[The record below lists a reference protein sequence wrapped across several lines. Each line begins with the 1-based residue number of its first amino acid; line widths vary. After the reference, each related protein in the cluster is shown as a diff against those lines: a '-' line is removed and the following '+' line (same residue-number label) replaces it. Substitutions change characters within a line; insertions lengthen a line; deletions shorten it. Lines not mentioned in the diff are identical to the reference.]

1 MVNLHWKFRKVRSF
15 NYQFVYSFN
24 PVQQRSY
31 NILQGCSDV
40 ILILDVLL
48 ILNML
53 QSEIKQVDSLTEKKC
68 NLFVIHGNA
77 FITIKRLIYV
87 WT

>member
-1 MVNLHWKFRKVRSF
+1 M
-15 NYQFVYSFN
+15 
-24 PVQQRSY
+24 QQKSY

-53 QSEIKQVDSLTEKKC
+53 QSEIKQVDSLTEKMQLVC
-68 NLFVIHGNA
+68 YL
-77 FITIKRLIYV
+77 
-87 WT
+87 W

>member
-1 MVNLHWKFRKVRSF
+1 M
-15 NYQFVYSFN
+15 
-24 PVQQRSY
+24 QQKSY

-53 QSEIKQVDSLTEKKC
+53 QSEIKQVDSLKKC
-68 NLFVIHGNA
+68 NLFVIYGNA
-77 FITIKRLIYV
+77 FITVKRLIYV
-87 WT
+87 WTSLKRLHSPI